1 MQKILGILFLKENK
15 SNIYRLWKISLK
27 HKYLLIFAV
36 FTLILNTFQTL
47 FIPLKIGNFSQIF
60 SSKDVSK
67 SFLDS
72 ALYYFFL
79 FILLNLFDSIHMAAV
94 RTFTLT
100 FVKSMMEY
108 YVKSLFAKDIEFFDK
123 NKISDLFSLL
133 TDDIKNL
140 SDSSILELFDFFKTL
155 AKGIGSLSLMF
166 YFYFKLTCLLIII
179 LPFILYFINKRFK
192 QAKKEHKNLQ
202 DQRHGSHNIVMESL
216 ENIKTTNEIEIY
228 NFLSDETNLI
238 YFVLKLVFEKFSKS
252 VTKLR
257 IYQIGLKTID
267 EALFTYVAS
276 YLRRNPKIDTF
287 ALCGRAMGQ
296 FNHLKMLMDNPLQ
309 GDRNE
314 KMEQEIH
321 NMQHIF
327 NLYQVLIKKDNLV
340 ELRLILFLDRYNF
353 CMLGLVLQNN
363 TNLRI
368 LEVRN
373 MITKDRDKDLDYTFK
388 EMNEYGDNIRDE
400 IFIFFNYLFAED
412 NITELSL
419 THFNFFSEINFMAA
433 QAAKTMKNLQILN
446 LESNV
451 GLVNNDDVMANA
463 YNLAFLPMVKLNMG
477 MTYFRMIRNWDSL
490 INPFNL
496 QFLDAGVCDFTS
508 FCSLCRYLEYTKIE
522 KVIVRLNK
530 PVIFESIPVFF
541 DIITGAPMRSKYL
554 KYFYVLNSV
563 DESVKSEKM
572 YKKNYLPKLFNCL
585 RYNKVMRKLSF
596 AKPSKNYFEIRDDK
610 EDEGDFKTFKY
621 IKKRDYDKAITLL
634 KAMKK
639 LFGNYKGNN
648 ENEVND
654 LIKNIIIYRFLTFRK
669 FMTG

>member
-1 MQKILGILFLKENK
+1 MGVILEILNIKKNKADKTDMLYRQGIRFESAKDKHLRLYYESQFSRDIEEDDLRYLPHIFEQKTFALFGSHYSIINNINTDAFLKETFEKEVETNYK
-15 SNIYRLWKISLK
+15 EMKNINIT
-27 HKYLLIFAV
+27 HK
-36 FTLILNTFQTL
+36 
-47 FIPLKIGNFSQIF
+47 
-60 SSKDVSK
+60 
-67 SFLDS
+67 FLDNQEMNTHI
-72 ALYYFFL
+72 FNFK
-79 FILLNLFDSIHMAAV
+79 IK
-94 RTFTLT
+94 TF
-100 FVKSMMEY
+100 EY
-108 YVKSLFAKDIEFFDK
+108 TEY
-123 NKISDLFSLL
+123 KICRV
-133 TDDIKNL
+133 N
-140 SDSSILELFDFFKTL
+140 
-155 AKGIGSLSLMF
+155 
-166 YFYFKLTCLLIII
+166 YW
-179 LPFILYFINKRFK
+179 
-192 QAKKEHKNLQ
+192 AKKNHDIPENV
-202 DQRHGSHNIVMESL
+202 NISPKIL
-216 ENIKTTNEIEIY
+216 ENIKSTNEIEIY
-228 NFLSDETNLI
+228 NFLSDDTNLV

-267 EALFTYVAS
+267 EALFTFVAS

-287 ALCGRAMGQ
+287 ALCGRSIGQ
-296 FNHLKMLMDNPLQ
+296 FNHLKMLMENPSQ
-309 GDRNE
+309 DDRNE

-327 NLYQVLIKKDNLV
+327 NLYQVLIKKDNLI
-340 ELRLILFLDRYNF
+340 ELRLILFLNRYNF

-363 TNLRI
+363 TNLKI

-373 MITKDRDKDLDYTFK
+373 MINKDREKDLDYTFK
-388 EMNEYGDNIRDE
+388 EMNEFGDNIRDE

-463 YNLAFLPMVKLNMG
+463 YNLSFLPMVKLNMG

-508 FCSLCRYLEYTKIE
+508 FCSLCRYLEYTKCE

-563 DESVKSEKM
+563 DESVKSEKT

-621 IKKRDYDKAITLL
+621 IKKRDYDKVITLL

-639 LFGNYKGNN
+639 LFRNYKGNS
-648 ENEVND
+648 EKEVNA

>member
-1 MQKILGILFLKENK
+1 MGVILEILNIKKNKADKTDMLYRQGIRFESAKDKHLRLYYESQFSRDIEEDDLRYLPHIFEQKTFSLFGSHYSIINNINTDAFLKETFEKEVDTNYK
-15 SNIYRLWKISLK
+15 EMKNINIT
-27 HKYLLIFAV
+27 HK
-36 FTLILNTFQTL
+36 
-47 FIPLKIGNFSQIF
+47 
-60 SSKDVSK
+60 
-67 SFLDS
+67 FLDNQEMNTHVFNFKIKT
-72 ALYYFFL
+72 Y
-79 FILLNLFDSIHMAAV
+79 
-94 RTFTLT
+94 
-100 FVKSMMEY
+100 EY
-108 YVKSLFAKDIEFFDK
+108 TEY
-123 NKISDLFSLL
+123 KICRV
-133 TDDIKNL
+133 N
-140 SDSSILELFDFFKTL
+140 
-155 AKGIGSLSLMF
+155 
-166 YFYFKLTCLLIII
+166 YW
-179 LPFILYFINKRFK
+179 
-192 QAKKEHKNLQ
+192 AKKNHEIPENV
-202 DQRHGSHNIVMESL
+202 NISPKIL

-451 GLVNNDDVMANA
+451 G
-463 YNLAFLPMVKLNMG
+463 
-477 MTYFRMIRNWDSL
+477 